1 MPGWEPSGGTNPSLK
16 TTRLQMSGAIGTGEG
31 LDCGQRLYQ
40 PAGGGSEDGPQGQA
54 SNRRRR
60 LKSMP
65 ARAWPMSVRDLDRL
79 ILGASALLSIS
90 RAAELLPVSDAEA
103 RRLAHAANVA
113 QRLALRYAS
122 LRAWGAADR
131 APAGRRLPR
140 TRGTASLS
148 PSLRVR
154 CLSTACRIISR
165 KLNG

>member
-103 RRLAHAANVA
+103 RRLIEDAGIIR
-113 QRLALRYAS
+113 RL
-122 LRAWGAADR
+122 
-131 APAGRRLPR
+131 AGRRVVLWSEVV
-140 TRGTASLS
+140 SLAVPEQERRERRPA
-148 PSLRVR
+148 PSRRLKRAD
-154 CLSTACRIISR
+154 L
-165 KLNG
+165 